1 MFKINKGEDELK
13 RNKGKVIV
21 FLAVF
26 ILSSLFASY
35 TKADQLQDAKKKLN
49 DVQSSITQIKKNK
62 EKIINQKQ
70 DISSQLKDLDTKLN
84 QTSQEL
90 ESAKNRLAEIISKLN
105 KTQKELDEAKK
116 TEIKQKDVMKE
127 RIRAMYISGEAGYLD
142 VILSSENFADF
153 ISKLDLVKKIIDFD
167 INLFDS
173 YQKERKAIE
182 LKEKELAQLKSDAES
197 YKNQIALRERDL
209 QVAVVSRQGLMRDL
223 ENQQKL
229 YEQQENDLL
238 KQSEQ
243 LQNVIKNLQLK
254 SNLKYAG
261 GKLLWPVPSSDV
273 ITSPFGMRYHPILHE
288 YKMHTGIDIA
298 ANTGASILAA
308 ADGKVIFAGYYG
320 GYGNAVIIDHGD
332 GISTLY
338 AHNSVILVNEGDSVK
353 RGQVISKAGSTGWAT
368 GPHLHFEVRKNGTP
382 VNPIDWLK

>member
-1 MFKINKGEDELK
+1 MK

-90 ESAKNRLAEIISKLN
+90 ESAKSRLAEIISKLN

-116 TEIKQKDVMKE
+116 TELKQKDVMKE

-182 LKEKELAQLKSDAES
+182 VKEKELAQLKSDAES

-243 LQNVIKNLQLK
+243 LQTVIKNLQLK

-338 AHNSVILVNEGDSVK
+338 AHNSAILVNEGDSVK